1 MGDIQAGS
9 NVNLDAFVQNA
20 SDEMD
25 SKLGFLYE
33 VPFVQAH
40 FAPWVWT
47 LIKQTANK
55 IATGRL
61 LLALNSGGEA
71 SAENAYGAGLLKEG
85 LTALQEMV
93 TGSMVLPGAT
103 PVASPSSTD
112 GNGPTILVA
121 DQFSGVD
128 TFYSNVMD
136 PPLVPPYNSP
146 WTPFWRP
153 GRRGGIGPLHGVEV
167 PTPGTRG

>member
-9 NVNLDAFVQNA
+9 NTNLDAFIQGA

-33 VPFVQAH
+33 VPFIQAN

-61 LLALNSGGEA
+61 LLALNSGGEQ
-71 SAENAYGAGLLKEG
+71 SAENAYGASLLKEG
-85 LTALQEMV
+85 LSTLQEMV
-93 TGSMVLPGAT
+93 TGGMTLPGAT
-103 PVASPSSTD
+103 PVASPTTVD

-121 DQFSGVD
+121 DQFSAVE
-128 TFYSNVMD
+128 TFYDNIMH
-136 PPLVPPYNSP
+136 PPIIPPFQSP
-146 WTPFWRP
+146 WEPFWRP
-153 GRRGGIGPLHGVEV
+153 GRHGGIGPLHGVQDPE
-167 PTPGTRG
+167 PGTR